1 MTPIEIIETED
12 TTEIIE
18 TADLIGR
25 INDIRRTVKTLI
37 DTHPTQTD
45 RIHRALSGLIDAQ
58 ILIDEVLTE

>member
-37 DTHPTQTD
+37 DTHPTHTD
-45 RIHRALSGLIDAQ
+45 RIHRALSALIDAQ
-58 ILIDEVLTE
+58 ILIDEVLT